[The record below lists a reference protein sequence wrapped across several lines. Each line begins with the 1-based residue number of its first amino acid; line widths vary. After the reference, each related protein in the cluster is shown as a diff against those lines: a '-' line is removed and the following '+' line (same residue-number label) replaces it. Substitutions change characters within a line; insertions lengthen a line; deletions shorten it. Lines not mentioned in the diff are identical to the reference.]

1 VLPCGFYDLVD
12 VFLQI
17 TTLKCSVWLIVLLYV
32 TCYTSLCLLTLATS
46 CSSHPVQDTVVFLCG
61 SVVEHCVSCA
71 KGCGFDS
78 QGTHVLKKMYNL
90 NAIVSRFG

>member
-1 VLPCGFYDLVD
+1 MF
-12 VFLQI
+12 FLQI

-32 TCYTSLCLLTLATS
+32 TCYTSLCLLALNTS
-46 CSSHPVQDTVVFLCG
+46 CSSHPVQDTDVFLCG
-61 SVVEHCVSCA
+61 SVVEHCV
-71 KGCGFDS
+71 GCGFDS